1 MFNELTETY
10 SNKRVFLTGHTGFK
24 GSWLLCMLNLL
35 GAQVKGYALEPT
47 DNLNLFSQVKGD
59 TQCESVIAD
68 IRDKDRLKKEISEF
82 KPDFIFHLAAQPL
95 VRRSYE
101 IPAETFEVNA
111 IGTANLLDAVLELEN
126 PCSTVIITTD
136 KVYENKEWI
145 YPYRENDVLGGYD
158 PYSASKACAEI
169 IVNSYRQSFFSTEG
183 QNIIKGLASARA
195 GNVIG
200 GGDWATDRI
209 IPDVIKALENNEDI
223 LVRNPASVRPWQHV
237 VEPLT
242 GYLLLGAKLA
252 AQPGLFSEAYNFG
265 PSIADTLK
273 VEDLVKLAIEAWGSG
288 SYKIMDQ
295 GKQLHEAGLL
305 KLDINKAADKLNWT
319 PHLTSTEA
327 LSWTVGWYRNYKNQ
341 PAIDLSCIQIK
352 NYWDLWQ

>member
-1 MFNELTETY
+1 MFNQLTETY
-10 SNKRVFLTGHTGFK
+10 NNKRVFLSGHTGFK

-47 DNLNLFSQVKGD
+47 DDLNLFSQLKGD
-59 TQCESVIAD
+59 SLCESVIAD
-68 IRDKDRLKKEISEF
+68 IRDKDRLKKEITLF

-111 IGTANLLDAVLELEN
+111 IGTANLLDAVLELKKT
-126 PCSTVIITTD
+126 CATVIITTD

-169 IVNSYRQSFFSTEG
+169 IINSYRQSFFMAGGETL
-183 QNIIKGLASARA
+183 NKGLASARA

-209 IPDVIKALENNEDI
+209 IPDVIKALEADEEI
-223 LVRNPASVRPWQHV
+223 VVRNPASVRPWQHV

-242 GYLLLGAKLA
+242 GYLLLGAKLSE
-252 AQPGLFSEAYNFG
+252 QPASFSEAYNFG

-273 VEDLVKLAIEAWGSG
+273 VEDLVKLAIEVWGSG
-288 SYKIMDQ
+288 NYKVLNQ
-295 GKQLHEAGLL
+295 NNQVHEAGLL
-305 KLDINKAADKLNWT
+305 KLDINKADNKLDWT
-319 PHLTSTEA
+319 PHLSSADA
-327 LSWTVGWYRNYKNQ
+327 LNWTIGWYRNFKSQ
-341 PAIDLSCIQIK
+341 TAIDLSFTQIK

>member
-1 MFNELTETY
+1 MFNQLTETY
-10 SNKRVFLTGHTGFK
+10 NNKRVFLTGHTGFK
-24 GSWLLCMLNLL
+24 GSWLLCMLNML
-35 GAQVKGYALEPT
+35 GAQVKGYALAPT
-47 DNLNLFSQVKGD
+47 DELNLFNQLKGESL
-59 TQCESVIAD
+59 CESVIAD
-68 IRDKDRLKKEISEF
+68 IRDKNHLKEEIAAF

-126 PCSTVIITTD
+126 NCSTVIITTD

-145 YPYRENDVLGGYD
+145 YPYRENDVLGGHD

-169 IVNSYRQSFFSTEG
+169 IVNSYRQSFFTAG
-183 QNIIKGLASARA
+183 DQNLVKGLASARA

-209 IPDVIKALENNEDI
+209 IPDVVKALENDEDI
-223 LVRNPASVRPWQHV
+223 VVRNPNSVRPWQHV

-252 AQPGLFSEAYNFG
+252 AQPAPFSEAFNFG

-288 SYKIMDQ
+288 SYRILNE
-295 GKQLHEAGLL
+295 GKQVHEAGLL
-305 KLDINKAADKLNWT
+305 KLDINKAADKLAWVPHLASAEALNWT
-319 PHLTSTEA
+319 I
-327 LSWTVGWYRNYKNQ
+327 GWYHNYKNQ
-341 PAIDLSCIQIK
+341 PAIDLSFTQIK